1 MKRLIIL
8 SNYLK
13 HCRLWAL
20 VISEVWLNLPTW
32 GATLSRG
39 PDSCKRVERWN
50 SRSSSGLHGLHR
62 QRNLHWELGSLP
74 VWIPGPLRALCIQ
87 RWSSPWE
94 CQTEPGGAARQM
106 SQNTSFTQT
115 QQKISQYYACAFH
128 LTWRLL
134 NQTVSCDRLSL
145 LSACSNTTAWFIIT
159 TKVVHRDTWDTV
171 CDKKCKKKKRN
182 NCDSWQIIFSL
193 VHASPGENSCSQ
205 TASGS
210 CCTADPT
217 PEPCHSGSHLPEGQ
231 GGPCCGRVW
240 TFCGT
245 DPGVGLPWLRKRERG
260 NERTHFL
267 GIQTALLCIC

>member
-171 CDKKCKKKKRN
+171 CDKKCKKKETTVTVDKLSSHLYMHLRVRIHVVK
-182 NCDSWQIIFSL
+182 QLLVVAVLLIPLQSL
-193 VHASPGENSCSQ
+193 VIAEVISQ
-205 TASGS
+205 RDKEDLA
-210 CCTADPT
+210 AV
-217 PEPCHSGSHLPEGQ
+217 E
-231 GGPCCGRVW
+231 
-240 TFCGT
+240 F
-245 DPGVGLPWLRKRERG
+245 GLFAVL
-260 NERTHFL
+260 
-267 GIQTALLCIC
+267 IQE